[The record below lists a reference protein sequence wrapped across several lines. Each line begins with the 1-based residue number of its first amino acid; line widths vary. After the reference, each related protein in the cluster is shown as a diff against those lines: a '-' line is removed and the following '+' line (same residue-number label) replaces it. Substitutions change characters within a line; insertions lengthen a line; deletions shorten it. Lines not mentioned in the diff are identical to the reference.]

1 VTAPVVT
8 PPTPTPTPAADPGS
22 GTPVAPAP
30 AERGWGKLLLGIA
43 GFLFLPAVPQLRALL
58 PVDQTMLLLVPAI
71 AACALVG
78 WWAGGRAYLAV
89 AWVAAAVL
97 ITMGTPPTDG
107 AFYNLTRGWG
117 LLLAG
122 AFGLICLFGSHR
134 PLFSRSLT
142 ALLLTLALAFLMSLV
157 GPLSPKGVGATVS
170 NELAQRNAA
179 SMAKLD
185 SVMASPEWKDLSA
198 KMPQMSQ
205 VMAQL
210 PAQTRK
216 QLDGIA
222 VWGARLF
229 PALLALESLFALALA
244 WATYHRLGRARLGA
258 PMRPLREFRFN
269 DQLVWGL
276 IVGLTIMLLPT
287 LAPVHR
293 VGQNLLLFFGALYAV
308 RGFGV
313 LSWLMTP
320 RRLAVTFAIGFAM
333 LWWPVLNAIAVL
345 LFLLLGVAALALGLG
360 DTWADWRHRPRPTN

>member
-8 PPTPTPTPAADPGS
+8 PPTPTPTQSPAGPI
-22 GTPVAPAP
+22 VAPAP
-30 AERGWGKLLLGIA
+30 AERGWGKLLLGIV
-43 GFLFLPAVPQLRALL
+43 GFLLLPAVPQLRALL
-58 PVDQTMLLLVPAI
+58 PVEQTMLLLVPAI

-78 WWAGGRAYLAV
+78 WWAGGRAYLAI

-97 ITMGTPPTDG
+97 ITMGSVPPNA

-122 AFGLICLFGSHR
+122 AFGLICLIGPHR

-142 ALLLTLALAFLMSLV
+142 ALLLTLVIAMGMSLL
-157 GPLSPKGVGATVS
+157 GPLSPDGVSATVAH
-170 NELAQRNAA
+170 ELARRNAE
-179 SMAKLD
+179 SMATLHTFISTHAAD
-185 SVMASPEWKDLSA
+185 WKQLSS
-198 KMPQMSQ
+198 KVPQMSQ
-205 VMAQL
+205 L
-210 PAQTRK
+210 PTETQK
-216 QLDGIA
+216 QLDTIA
-222 VWGARLF
+222 GWGARLF
-229 PALLALESLFALALA
+229 PALLALESLAALALA

-276 IVGLTIMLLPT
+276 IAGLAIMLLPT
-287 LAPVHR
+287 LASVHR

-360 DTWADWRHRPRPTN
+360 DTWADWRHRPRPTH